1 MVRFSF
7 AAVATTAL
15 AATLSAALPL
25 DTTPGGQVTFSS
37 PSFHSTSALVQSL
50 NVIESFAALP
60 ACHRRKLEEYMAGL
74 PEKRLVQLSEDAQ
87 PIEITEGEKSLLVL
101 AGKRFVDVTD
111 EEESLTVAVAEKPS
125 FPDKLAYVVKD
136 LKPLFDHISLD
147 KMRTFLTSFTGFRTR
162 HYRSD
167 TGRQSQQFL
176 LGQIKQIAKA
186 NKHAH
191 VKISEFEHSW
201 GQNSIIAR
209 FDPHPASTNGNV
221 SDSIV
226 IVSAHQ
232 DSTNLLPFLAAPGAD
247 DDGSGTTSLLAA
259 FDSLVNASFVPSAH
273 PVEFHWYSAEEG
285 GLLGSQA
292 VAQEYAKRGVK
303 VRAMQQNDMTAWVK
317 LGTKPTIGLIHDFV
331 DPDLTSFLAK
341 IIEEY
346 ATIGWT
352 KTVCGYAC
360 SDHASW
366 SKVGAPSAFTI
377 ESTFEDSSKNIH
389 SSRDTIDYSPSEF
402 SFEHMREFSR
412 IAIGVAVE
420 LGGGENLVKAA

>member
-1 MVRFSF
+1 MVRFAF
-7 AAVATTAL
+7 AAVA
-15 AATLSAALPL
+15 AATLATLSSALPL
-25 DTTPGGQVTFSS
+25 DSSSQLTFAS
-37 PSFHSTSALVQSL
+37 PSFSSTSALVNSL
-50 NVIESFAALP
+50 ELADSLAALP
-60 ACHRRKLEEYMAGL
+60 ACHRRRLEEYVAGL
-74 PEKRLVQLSEDAQ
+74 PQKRLVKLSEHGEAIQ
-87 PIEITEGEKSLLVL
+87 VTEGEKSLLVL
-101 AGKRFVDVTD
+101 AGKRFIDVTD
-111 EEESLTVAVAEKPS
+111 EVEAVAVAVAEKPS
-125 FPDKLAYVVKD
+125 FPEKLTYAVKD
-136 LKPLFDHISLD
+136 LQPIFDHISLD

-176 LGQIKQIAKA
+176 LGQVKQVAKS
-186 NKHAH
+186 NKKLHIR
-191 VKISEFEHSW
+191 VSEFEHSW

-209 FDPHPASTNGNV
+209 FEPHAVDNATV

-259 FDSLVNASFVPSAH
+259 FESLVNASFVPSAH

-303 VRAMQQNDMTAWVK
+303 VKAMQQNDMTAWVK
-317 LGTKPTIGLIHDFV
+317 LGTEPTIGLIRDFV
-331 DPDLTSFLAK
+331 DPELTDFIAK

-352 KTVCGYAC
+352 STKCGYAC

-389 SSRDTIDYSPSEF
+389 STRDTIDYSPAEF

-412 IAIGVAVE
+412 VAIGVAVE
-420 LGGGENLVKAA
+420 LGGGENLFKA